1 MSLYASVW
9 RPVLEPRPSR
19 IQRIILIL
27 FYVLALVA
35 VLQAVMPF
43 GWQVA
48 AVSAWLGLFLY
59 EVTLWR
65 HPLPV
70 VVLHERIGDW
80 WLADADGNTSRA
92 KLCRSM
98 VWRYLVVL
106 DFRTLEGAGPRS
118 RRVVLFPD
126 SVLPDEFR
134 RLRVRLLQGP
144 PPGKTL
150 RE

>member
-1 MSLYASVW
+1 MNSSASVW

-27 FYVLALVA
+27 FYILALVA
-35 VLQAVMPF
+35 VFQAVMPF
-43 GWQVA
+43 EWQVA
-48 AVSAWLGLFLY
+48 AVSAWFGIFLY
-59 EVTLWR
+59 ELMSWR

-70 VVLHERIGDW
+70 VLLHERIGDW
-80 WLADADGNTSRA
+80 WLADAECNSSRVS
-92 KLCRSM
+92 LHRSM

-106 DFRTLEGAGPRS
+106 DFHTLEGAGPRR

-126 SVLPDEFR
+126 SVTADDFR

>member
-1 MSLYASVW
+1 MSLSASVW

-19 IQRIILIL
+19 IQRIIQTL

-35 VLQAVMPF
+35 VLQAAMPF
-43 GWQVA
+43 EWQVA
-48 AVSAWLGLFLY
+48 AVLLWLGLLLY
-59 EVTLWR
+59 EVNSWR
-65 HPLPV
+65 KPLSV
-70 VVLHERIGDW
+70 VLLHERIGDW
-80 WLADADGNTSRA
+80 WLADAEGNTSRA
-92 KLCRSM
+92 GLRRSM

-106 DFRTLEGAGPRS
+106 DFRTLEGAGPRF

>member
-1 MSLYASVW
+1 MSLSASVW

-19 IQRIILIL
+19 IQRIILIF

-43 GWQVA
+43 EWQVA
-48 AVSAWLGLFLY
+48 AVLVWLGLLLY
-59 EVTLWR
+59 ELLSWR
-65 HPLPV
+65 DPVPV

-80 WLADADGNTSRA
+80 WLADAEGNTSRVS
-92 KLCRSM
+92 LQRSM
-98 VWRYLVVL
+98 VWRYLVVM
-106 DFRTLEGAGPRS
+106 DFRSLDGVLPRR

>member
-1 MSLYASVW
+1 MNSSASVW

-19 IQRIILIL
+19 IHRIILIF
-27 FYVLALVA
+27 FYVLAQVA
-35 VLQAVMPF
+35 VLQAAMPF
-43 GWQVA
+43 VWQVA
-48 AVSAWLGLFLY
+48 AALLWLALVLL
-59 EVTLWR
+59 ELMSWR
-65 HPLPV
+65 QPLSV
-70 VVLHERIGDW
+70 VLLHERIGDW
-80 WLADADGNTSRA
+80 WLADARGKTWRA
-92 KLCRSM
+92 SLQRSM

-106 DFRTLEGAGPRS
+106 DFRSLDGVSPRR

-144 PPGKTL
+144 PPGKVL